1 MKSSAAIPVDKTVVH
16 YIILPKDITC
26 YISDMLPTFYKQWFL
41 GAPYVRSFFVSSG
54 WSRYPPPTKIKSNQI
69 FLWANIRRV
78 AWKIFENHDKIFEN
92 RDAVEK
98 QRKYGSPS
106 IILSILQF
114 KFNVMKFT
122 LNFRAAISYQSL
134 FSVAVFKISPWLYA
148 SNITVCIRIYYC
160 ATSLRNH
167 RLFLIPH
174 FELWNLPLTL
184 ASWTRC
190 SLSSG

>member
-1 MKSSAAIPVDKTVVH
+1 MKSCTAISVDKTIVH
-16 YIILPKDITC
+16 YIILPKDITY
-26 YISDMLPTFYKQWFL
+26 YISNILLTFYKQWFL
-41 GAPYVRSFFVSSG
+41 GAPYIRSFFVSSA
-54 WSRYPPPTKIKSNQI
+54 WSRYPPPTKIKWNKI
-69 FLWANIRRV
+69 FLWANMRRM

-92 RDAVEK
+92 RDTVEK
-98 QRKYGSPS
+98 QRKYGSTS

-114 KFNVMKFT
+114 IFNVLKFT

-134 FSVAVFKISPWLYA
+134 FSVAVFKISSWLYA

-160 ATSLRNH
+160 ATSLRNN